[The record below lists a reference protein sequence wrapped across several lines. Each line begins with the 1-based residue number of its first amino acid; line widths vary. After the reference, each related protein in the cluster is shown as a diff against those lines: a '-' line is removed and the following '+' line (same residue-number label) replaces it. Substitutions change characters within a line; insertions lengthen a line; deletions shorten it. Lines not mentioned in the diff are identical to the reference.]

1 MLKEF
6 KQAKIV
12 FEVRILVALS
22 NQLKK
27 DFDRE
32 LRRLVASINLT
43 IHGITSIRVQIM
55 QLLFNLCD

>member
-12 FEVRILVALS
+12 LEVRILVALS

-43 IHGITSIRVQIM
+43 IHGITSIRVQIV

>member
-12 FEVRILVALS
+12 LEVRILVALS

-27 DFDRE
+27 DLDRE

-43 IHGITSIRVQIM
+43 IHGITSIRVQIV